1 MSERV
6 VGKGARSP
14 GCTDFIC
21 VPLFLGIL
29 ALIVALFFVWVGNG
43 AEGFPADRLH
53 SVVYVN
59 GTVSQVA
66 SASVLS
72 AFYGMLFDYGLRNG
86 MGGFEHDYLDYN
98 YLSTPYLRATHGAAS
113 KWLAGIDA
121 AALRRELPVHQ
132 PVSCRVPCLRTAPH
146 LPPWTI

>member
-1 MSERV
+1 MSNWSLPQRTFPSGLGGLSAAL
-6 VGKGARSP
+6 GKPWLLYIPFWCPKNVYSDHFR
-14 GCTDFIC
+14 
-21 VPLFLGIL
+21 
-29 ALIVALFFVWVGNG
+29 WV
-43 AEGFPADRLH
+43 H
-53 SVVYVN
+53 SVNPHHPELVF
-59 GTVSQVA
+59 A
-66 SASVLS
+66 EPHPDDAA
-72 AFYGMLFDYGLRNG
+72 AFYGMLFDYGRRNG

-132 PVSCRVPCLRTAPH
+132 LVSCRVPCLRTAPH